1 MAIANSYSLQNE
13 TKYIVSYSLLYK
25 YITYTKMQLREIQI
39 WYNRGL
45 EKDRQGYD
53 AEEYRQDE
61 RWGKSQIWQ

>member
-13 TKYIVSYSLLYK
+13 IF
-25 YITYTKMQLREIQI
+25 ITYTKMQLREIQI

>member
-13 TKYIVSYSLLYK
+13 IF
-25 YITYTKMQLREIQI
+25 ITNTKMQLREIQI

-61 RWGKSQIWQ
+61 RWDKSLIWQ

>member
-1 MAIANSYSLQNE
+1 MAIANSYSLQNG
-13 TKYIVSYSLLYK
+13 IF
-25 YITYTKMQLREIQI
+25 ITNTKMQLREIQI

-61 RWGKSQIWQ
+61 RWGKSLIWQ